1 LVEVKKTPDIF
12 AHLLAPLNLGFT
24 TLRNRVLMGSMH
36 TGLEEMPDGF
46 ERQAKFFARR
56 AKGGVGIL
64 VTGGISPN
72 RAGRLAERASVM
84 TEDLVEGHRVITRAV
99 HDEGGKIVL
108 QLLHAGRYG
117 RHEELVAPSAVRS
130 RINPLTPRAL
140 GEDEILQTIEDFGTA
155 AALAREAGYDG
166 VEVMGSEGY
175 FLNQFTAA
183 RTNQR
188 TDSWGG
194 SAENRRRL
202 PVEVVGR
209 VRKRCGPDFIIAYRI
224 SVLDLVEGG
233 NSWPDVAALAKDVEA
248 SGANILNTGI
258 GWHESRVPTIAHM
271 VPRGAFT
278 WAIKRLKAEV
288 AIPVVASNRINTP
301 EQAEQLIADGQ
312 ADMVSL
318 ARPLL
323 ADPDFVAK
331 AASGASSK
339 INTCIGCNQAC
350 LDNAFTGRLTTCM
363 VNPAA
368 CREVEFKI
376 VPATRGKCIAVLG
389 GGPAGLACAVTA
401 AERGHKVAL
410 FEADIDIGGQFNLA
424 RRIPGKEDYAETIR
438 YFRNRLDELGVE
450 VHCGRPASLAD
461 LESGGFDEI
470 VVATGVRPRHLDVP
484 GADHPSVMTYVEAIT
499 DTARVGAEVAIVGAG
514 GIGFDVATLLSH
526 PHGPH
531 DPSHPDIEGFSSEW
545 GIDLSYTQ
553 PGALLPANHQWSSS
567 RKIHLLQR
575 KPRAS
580 FGASLS
586 KTRGWA
592 NFLEVMFRGVTM
604 TGDVTYR
611 KIDDAGLHIE
621 AGGKPQTL
629 KVDTIVVCAGQESA
643 DDALSL
649 ARSLG
654 KPVHAI
660 GGVDKPQ
667 QLDAVRA
674 IEDGMRLA
682 LSL

>member
-1 LVEVKKTPDIF
+1 MKKKSNHF
-12 AHLLAPLNLGFT
+12 AHLLEPLDLGFT

-46 ERQAKFFARR
+46 ERQAMFFATR

-72 RAGRLAERASVM
+72 KAGRLAERASVM

-99 HDEGGKIVL
+99 HDEGGKIAL

-117 RHEELVAPSAVRS
+117 RHAGLVAPSAVRS

-140 GEDEILQTIEDFGTA
+140 SDREILQTIEDYGTA
-155 AALAREAGYDG
+155 AVLARKAGYDG
-166 VEVMGSEGY
+166 VEIMGSEGY
-175 FLNQFTAA
+175 FINQFTAA

-188 TDSWGG
+188 TDDWGG

-202 PVEVVGR
+202 PVEVVR
-209 VRKRCGPDFIIAYRI
+209 HVRKHCGPDFIVVYRI

-233 NSWPDVAALAKDVEA
+233 NSWPDVAALAKDVEGA
-248 SGANILNTGI
+248 GANILNTGI

-278 WAIKRLKAEV
+278 WAIRRLKAEV

-331 AASGASSK
+331 AAMGASSQ

-350 LDNAFTGRLTTCM
+350 LDNAFTGKLTTCM

-376 VPATRGKCIAVLG
+376 VPAARGKHIAVLG

-410 FEADIDIGGQFNLA
+410 FEADTEIGGQFNLA

-438 YFRNRLDELGVE
+438 YFRNRLDELGVK
-450 VHCGRPASLAD
+450 VRCGRPASLAD

-470 VVATGVRPRHLDVP
+470 VVATGVRPRRLDIP
-484 GADHPSVMTYVEAIT
+484 GADHPSVLTYVEAIT
-499 DTARVGAEVAIVGAG
+499 NPARVGAEVAIIGAG
-514 GIGFDVATLLSH
+514 GIGFDVAALILH
-526 PHGPH
+526 PHGAH
-531 DPSHPDIEGFSSEW
+531 DPSQPDIERFSSEW

-553 PGALLPANHQWSSS
+553 PGALLAANHQWPSV
-567 RKIHLLQR
+567 RKVHLLQR
-575 KPRAS
+575 KARDS
-580 FGASLS
+580 FGAGLS

-604 TGDVTYR
+604 SGDVTYL
-611 KIDDAGLHIE
+611 KIDEAGLHIE

-629 KVDTIVVCAGQESA
+629 KVDTIVVCAGQEA
-643 DDALSL
+643 TDDALSL

-674 IEDGMRLA
+674 IEDGTRLA
-682 LSL
+682 LAL

>member
-1 LVEVKKTPDIF
+1 MSNRF
-12 AHLLAPLNLGFT
+12 SHLLQPLDLGFV

-46 ERQAKFFARR
+46 ARQARFFATR
-56 AKGGVGIL
+56 ARGGVGIL

-72 RAGRLAERASVM
+72 RAGRLAEHTSVM
-84 TEDLVEGHRVITRAV
+84 TEDLVEGHRAITRAV
-99 HDEGGKIVL
+99 HAEGGKIAL
-108 QLLHAGRYG
+108 QLLHAGRYS
-117 RHEELVAPSAVRS
+117 RHAELVAPSAVRS

-140 GEDEILQTIEDFGTA
+140 SDEEILQTIEDFGTA

-166 VEVMGSEGY
+166 VEIMGSEGY

-188 TDSWGG
+188 TDDWGG

-202 PVEVVGR
+202 PVEIVKH
-209 VRKRCGPDFIIAYRI
+209 VRKHCGLDFIVVYRI

-233 NSWPDVAALAKDVEA
+233 NSWPDVAALAKDVEGA
-248 SGANILNTGI
+248 GANILNTGI

-323 ADPDFVAK
+323 ADPDFVTK
-331 AASGASSK
+331 TASGASSN

-368 CREVEFKI
+368 CREVEFEI
-376 VPATRGKCIAVLG
+376 APAAKGKRIAVLG

-401 AERGHKVAL
+401 AKRGHKVAL
-410 FEADIDIGGQFNLA
+410 FEADIEIGGQFNLA

-438 YFRNRLDELGVE
+438 YFKNRLDELDVE
-450 VHCGRPASLAD
+450 VRYGRPASLAD

-470 VVATGVRPRHLDVP
+470 VVATGVHPRRLDIP

-499 DTARVGAEVAIVGAG
+499 NPADVGAEVAIIGAG
-514 GIGFDVATLLSH
+514 GIGFDVAALLSH
-526 PHGPH
+526 PQGAH
-531 DPSHPDIEGFSSEW
+531 DPSQPDIERFSSEW

-553 PGALLPANHQWSSS
+553 PGALLAANHKWPSA
-567 RKIHLLQR
+567 RKVHLLQR
-575 KPRAS
+575 KARDS
-580 FGASLS
+580 FGAGLS

-604 TGDVTYR
+604 TGDVTYL

-629 KVDTIVVCAGQESA
+629 EVDTIVVCAGQEPA
-643 DDALSL
+643 DDALSF

-674 IEDGMRLA
+674 IEDGTRLA